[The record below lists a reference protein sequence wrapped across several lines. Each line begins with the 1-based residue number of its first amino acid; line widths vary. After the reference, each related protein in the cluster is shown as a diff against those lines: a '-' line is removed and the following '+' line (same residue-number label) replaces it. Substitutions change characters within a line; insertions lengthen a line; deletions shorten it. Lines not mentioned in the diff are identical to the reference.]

1 MKFETDFSDID
12 EQKPLFD
19 KSPLLPKGKYL
30 FQIEGC
36 IDKTTAKG
44 DPMGVVKL
52 RCQDEGYGDVVI
64 WDNIVIPKPN
74 SPSRGIGGR
83 TKHFLHCIGE
93 PYKDNPL
100 QGDTEN
106 WGWKKVYAN
115 VDIRKY
121 KGEDQNEVKGYV
133 LDESLIED
141 NNAEPDP
148 CPF

>member
-1 MKFETDFSDID
+1 
-12 EQKPLFD
+12 
-19 KSPLLPKGKYL
+19 
-30 FQIEGC
+30 
-36 IDKTTAKG
+36 
-44 DPMGVVKL
+44 
-52 RCQDEGYGDVVI
+52 
-64 WDNIVIPKPN
+64 
-74 SPSRGIGGR
+74 
-83 TKHFLHCIGE
+83 LHCIGE

-141 NNAEPDP
+141 NNKEPEP